1 MLTMTKFKTF
11 LNIQKLERT
20 LTNLIITYMSFINK
34 SIQNHSFYL
43 RINSDSTRIQHNV

>member
-11 LNIQKLERT
+11 LNIQ
-20 LTNLIITYMSFINK
+20 TNLIITYMSFINK

-43 RINSDSTRIQHNV
+43 RINSDSTQIQHNV